1 MHAKN
6 QKNIVSVS
14 PHVIERIRD
23 HQEAVLVW
31 LTKLEGDNELPLYS
45 SVDIRDAGF
54 KIAVVDTNIF
64 PAGFNN
70 LCEHVLADS
79 VHLMRTAID
88 RRGTNFLD
96 ILFFFFSYLTTT

>member
-1 MHAKN
+1 MPTKN

-14 PHVIERIRD
+14 PHVIEKIRD
-23 HQEAVLVW
+23 NQEAVLVW

-70 LCEHVLADS
+70 LC
-79 VHLMRTAID
+79 
-88 RRGTNFLD
+88 
-96 ILFFFFSYLTTT
+96 